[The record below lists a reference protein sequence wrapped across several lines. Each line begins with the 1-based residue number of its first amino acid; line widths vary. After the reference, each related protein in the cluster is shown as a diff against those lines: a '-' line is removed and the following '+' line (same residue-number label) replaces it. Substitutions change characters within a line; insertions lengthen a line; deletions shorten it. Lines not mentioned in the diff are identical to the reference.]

1 MFDAHGHWGFAPNGV
16 AVARRALEAGQGV
29 FSCTVE
35 PTAYA
40 VDRDA
45 FSACSNVRVGL
56 GLHPWFVEAGSAG
69 ASQIDAFRAQAAG
82 VRFIGEVGLDFGRA
96 HVDSADAQLAAF
108 SAVMEAVARGFHVVS
123 IHAVRAATPVLDVLE
138 RTGAL
143 DSCACIFHWFSGT
156 SQELVR
162 ARRAGCY
169 FSVGAR
175 MLATR
180 RGRAYAS
187 QMPLERLLVE
197 TDLPSTAGERLE
209 YDSYAQE
216 LTDTYEQLARLR
228 GPEAR
233 VAIDRTAQVLFG
245 A

>member
-1 MFDAHGHWGFAPNGV
+1 MFDAHCHLGFAPNGV
-16 AVARRALEAGQGV
+16 AVARRALQAGLGS
-29 FSCTVE
+29 FSCTIE

-40 VDRDA
+40 VDRDV

-69 ASQIDAFRAQAAG
+69 ASQIDAFRAQAASA
-82 VRFIGEVGLDFGRA
+82 RFIGEVGLDFGRA

-108 SAVMEAVARGFHVVS
+108 SAAMEAVAGGFHVVS

-143 DSCACIFHWFSGT
+143 DSCVCIFHWFSGT
-156 SQELVR
+156 SDELAR

-169 FSVGAR
+169 FSVNAR

-180 RGRAYAS
+180 RGREYAR
-187 QMPLERLLVE
+187 QLPLDRLLVE
-197 TDLPSTAGERLE
+197 TDLPSAAGQMLE
-209 YDSYAQE
+209 YHSYENQIG
-216 LTDTYEQLARLR
+216 DTYEQLARLH

-233 VAIDRTAQVLFG
+233 DAIDRTARGLFEL
-245 A
+245 